1 MGLLSF
7 YLLNS
12 DILNSKWQSITLLLS
27 FVKYLNWAASENFR
41 SACYLK
47 EQRKRKERIISYLL
61 YFSPINWW
69 VFIAFVSLISLLMGS
84 KFLFHLLYCKIHDL
98 YRADYREASEAHS
111 SLKADRMSCQLVFS
125 FWNIKMSVSIKR
137 FFFENTYLD
146 DNVKCLWNTI

>member
-1 MGLLSF
+1 MAVIIIIVFFS
-7 YLLNS
+7 NS

-27 FVKYLNWAASENFR
+27 FVKYLNRAASENFR

-69 VFIAFVSLISLLMGS
+69 VFIAFVSLISLVMGF

-98 YRADYREASEAHS
+98 YRSDYREADYREVSEAHS
-111 SLKADRMSCQLVFS
+111 SLIADRMSCQLVFS
-125 FWNIKMSVSIKR
+125 FWNIKLKCQ
-137 FFFENTYLD
+137 YL
-146 DNVKCLWNTI
+146 